1 MIFPMVSSVNGF
13 PASGLH
19 ADLLKQ
25 PGQRRVHPAH
35 PDGSPEPWAV
45 RDVAP
50 QHLHMPAHQRPLPL
64 PSRRSPL
71 CATRSITSV
80 RVSSLECLITLSCS
94 PPPPDFAHKPMPV
107 FPVEGDPPVS
117 NPSLCLHVLR
127 SSECIDIYDVGLSA
141 SPGQAQPYC
150 PRIASA
156 PAADGWRGNPDSAM
170 TQPVS
175 DGLRPPLPFFSFL
188 ASASL
193 FRRIASY
200 IVYMHGGR
208 RASSEAKPAATFRR
222 KPTTPNKKEQRRCRT
237 GTRAW

>member
-50 QHLHMPAHQRPLPL
+50 QHLHMPAHQRPLSPL
-64 PSRRSPL
+64 SRRSPL

-80 RVSSLECLITLSCS
+80 RVSSLECLNTLSCS

-127 SSECIDIYDVGLSA
+127 SSECIDIYDAGLSA
-141 SPGQAQPYC
+141 SLGRRSRTESAQK
-150 PRIASA
+150 PRKPLSPRAKA
-156 PAADGWRGNPDSAM
+156 C
-170 TQPVS
+170 
-175 DGLRPPLPFFSFL
+175 GLR
-188 ASASL
+188 
-193 FRRIASY
+193 
-200 IVYMHGGR
+200 V
-208 RASSEAKPAATFRR
+208 KP
-222 KPTTPNKKEQRRCRT
+222 Q
-237 GTRAW
+237 

>member
-107 FPVEGDPPVS
+107 FPVEGDPPVP

-127 SSECIDIYDVGLSA
+127 SSECIDIYDAGLSA
-141 SPGQAQPYC
+141 SLGQAQPYC
-150 PRIASA
+150 PRIRQCAGRGWPEEE
-156 PAADGWRGNPDSAM
+156 PAGRLWPFC
-170 TQPVS
+170 
-175 DGLRPPLPFFSFL
+175 PFF
-188 ASASL
+188 
-193 FRRIASY
+193 FRLSGFRQFTPAYLQLYCIYA
-200 IVYMHGGR
+200 R
-208 RASSEAKPAATFRR
+208 RTARLR
-222 KPTTPNKKEQRRCRT
+222 
-237 GTRAW
+237 

>member
-71 CATRSITSV
+71 SATRSITSV
-80 RVSSLECLITLSCS
+80 RVSSLECFRTLSGS

-107 FPVEGDPPVS
+107 APVEGDPPVP
-117 NPSLCLHVLR
+117 NPSLCLHVLCSSEYVDIYVAGPSAGLGKRSRIVRGSPVRWPRMAGGGAPTAPWR
-127 SSECIDIYDVGLSA
+127 SSPTTGSGRLCHFF
-141 SPGQAQPYC
+141 
-150 PRIASA
+150 
-156 PAADGWRGNPDSAM
+156 
-170 TQPVS
+170 
-175 DGLRPPLPFFSFL
+175 FFSG
-188 ASASL
+188 
-193 FRRIASY
+193 FRQFIPAY
-200 IVYMHGGR
+200 R
-208 RASSEAKPAATFRR
+208 RLYCIYARR
-222 KPTTPNKKEQRRCRT
+222 TARLQ
-237 GTRAW
+237 

>member
-1 MIFPMVSSVNGF
+1 MICPMVSSVNGF

-50 QHLHMPAHQRPLPL
+50 QHLHMPAHQRLLPL

-80 RVSSLECLITLSCS
+80 RVSSLECLRALSSS
-94 PPPPDFAHKPMPV
+94 PPPPDFAHKPVPV

-117 NPSLCLHVLR
+117 NLSLCPHVSC
-127 SSECIDIYDVGLSA
+127 SSEYVDIYDAGPGAGLGKRSHIVRG
-141 SPGQAQPYC
+141 SPVRWLRMAGGG
-150 PRIASA
+150 A
-156 PAADGWRGNPDSAM
+156 PTAP
-170 TQPVS
+170 
-175 DGLRPPLPFFSFL
+175 
-188 ASASL
+188 
-193 FRRIASY
+193 
-200 IVYMHGGR
+200 
-208 RASSEAKPAATFRR
+208 
-222 KPTTPNKKEQRRCRT
+222 
-237 GTRAW
+237 

>member
-1 MIFPMVSSVNGF
+1 MVSSVNGS

-50 QHLHMPAHQRPLPL
+50 QHLHMPAHQRPLSPL
-64 PSRRSPL
+64 SRRSP

-80 RVSSLECLITLSCS
+80 RVSSLECLITLSSS

-127 SSECIDIYDVGLSA
+127 SSECIDIYDAGLSA
-141 SPGQAQPYC
+141 SLGQAQPWLQIHQC
-150 PRIASA
+150 AGCEWLEEEP
-156 PAADGWRGNPDSAM
+156 
-170 TQPVS
+170 
-175 DGLRPPLPFFSFL
+175 
-188 ASASL
+188 
-193 FRRIASY
+193 
-200 IVYMHGGR
+200 
-208 RASSEAKPAATFRR
+208 R
-222 KPTTPNKKEQRRCRT
+222 KPTLAMDAVKDDFFALFFCFSGFRQFTPAYSQLYYICARRTARL
-237 GTRAW
+237 R

>member
-19 ADLLKQ
+19 AALLKQ

-50 QHLHMPAHQRPLPL
+50 QHLHVVAHQRPLPPL
-64 PSRRSPL
+64 SRRSPL
-71 CATRSITSV
+71 SATRSITSV
-80 RVSSLECLITLSCS
+80 RVSSLECLITLIS
-94 PPPPDFAHKPMPV
+94 PSPPPDFAHKPMPV
-107 FPVEGDPPVS
+107 FPVEGDPPVP
-117 NPSLCLHVLR
+117 NPSLCPHVLR
-127 SSECIDIYDVGLSA
+127 SSECVDIYVA
-141 SPGQAQPYC
+141 GQAQAW
-150 PRIASA
+150 ASA
-156 PAADGWRGNPDSAM
+156 AVLSADRQCAGCGWLEGEPRRRHGAARRRRA
-170 TQPVS
+170 QAAFAI
-175 DGLRPPLPFFSFL
+175 FFSFP

-208 RASSEAKPAATFRR
+208 RASGEAKPARHIPAQNYNH
-222 KPTTPNKKEQRRCRT
+222 NKKEQ
-237 GTRAW
+237 

>member
-107 FPVEGDPPVS
+107 FPVEGDPPVP

-127 SSECIDIYDVGLSA
+127 SSECIDIYDAGLSA
-141 SPGQAQPYC
+141 SLGRRSHTESAQKPQKPLS
-150 PRIASA
+150 PRAKA
-156 PAADGWRGNPDSAM
+156 C
-170 TQPVS
+170 
-175 DGLRPPLPFFSFL
+175 GLR
-188 ASASL
+188 
-193 FRRIASY
+193 
-200 IVYMHGGR
+200 V
-208 RASSEAKPAATFRR
+208 KP
-222 KPTTPNKKEQRRCRT
+222 Q
-237 GTRAW
+237 

>member
-71 CATRSITSV
+71 SATRSITSV
-80 RVSSLECLITLSCS
+80 RVSSLECSITLSSS

-117 NPSLCLHVLR
+117 NLSLCLHVLR
-127 SSECIDIYDVGLSA
+127 SSECIDIYDAGLSA
-141 SPGQAQPYC
+141 S
-150 PRIASA
+150 
-156 PAADGWRGNPDSAM
+156 
-170 TQPVS
+170 
-175 DGLRPPLPFFSFL
+175 L
-188 ASASL
+188 
-193 FRRIASY
+193 
-200 IVYMHGGR
+200 GR
-208 RASSEAKPAATFRR
+208 RSRIVRGSPVRWPRMAGGGTPTAPWRSSP
-222 KPTTPNKKEQRRCRT
+222 PTGSGRLWPWTP
-237 GTRAW
+237 

>member
-19 ADLLKQ
+19 ADPLKQ
-25 PGQRRVHPAH
+25 PGQCRVHPAH

-64 PSRRSPL
+64 LSRRSPL

-80 RVSSLECLITLSCS
+80 RVSSLECLIALSS
-94 PPPPDFAHKPMPV
+94 PSPPPDFAHKPMPV

-127 SSECIDIYDVGLSA
+127 SSECIDIYDA
-141 SPGQAQPYC
+141 GQAQAGAGAAVLSADRQC
-150 PRIASA
+150 AGREWLEEEPRRRHG
-156 PAADGWRGNPDSAM
+156 AARLRRAQADS
-170 TQPVS
+170 
-175 DGLRPPLPFFSFL
+175 DHLPFFCFSG
-188 ASASL
+188 
-193 FRRIASY
+193 FRQFI
-200 IVYMHGGR
+200 
-208 RASSEAKPAATFRR
+208 PAYR
-222 KPTTPNKKEQRRCRT
+222 
-237 GTRAW
+237 

>member
-35 PDGSPEPWAV
+35 PDGGPEPWAV

-71 CATRSITSV
+71 SATTSITSV
-80 RVSSLECLITLSCS
+80 RVSSLECLIALSSS
-94 PPPPDFAHKPMPV
+94 PPPPDFAHKPVPV

-117 NPSLCLHVLR
+117 NPSLCPHVLR
-127 SSECIDIYDVGLSA
+127 SSEYVDIYVTGLSA
-141 SPGQAQPYC
+141 RLGKRSHIVRGSPVRRLRMAGGGTPQADSGH
-150 PRIASA
+150 SA
-156 PAADGWRGNPDSAM
+156 LFFRLSGFRQFIPAY
-170 TQPVS
+170 
-175 DGLRPPLPFFSFL
+175 
-188 ASASL
+188 
-193 FRRIASY
+193 RRLYY
-200 IVYMHGGR
+200 ICAR
-208 RASSEAKPAATFRR
+208 RTARL
-222 KPTTPNKKEQRRCRT
+222 Q
-237 GTRAW
+237 

>member
-1 MIFPMVSSVNGF
+1 MAEMIFPMVSSVNGF

-19 ADLLKQ
+19 ADSLKQ
-25 PGQRRVHPAH
+25 PGQCSVHPAH

-80 RVSSLECLITLSCS
+80 RVSSLECLSTLSCS

-107 FPVEGDPPVS
+107 SPVEGDPPVS

-127 SSECIDIYDVGLSA
+127 SSECIDIYDAGLSA
-141 SPGQAQPYC
+141 SLGRRSHTESAQKPQKPLSLRAKAC
-150 PRIASA
+150 
-156 PAADGWRGNPDSAM
+156 
-170 TQPVS
+170 
-175 DGLRPPLPFFSFL
+175 GLR
-188 ASASL
+188 
-193 FRRIASY
+193 
-200 IVYMHGGR
+200 V
-208 RASSEAKPAATFRR
+208 KP
-222 KPTTPNKKEQRRCRT
+222 Q
-237 GTRAW
+237 

>member
-1 MIFPMVSSVNGF
+1 MIFPMVSSVNGS

-19 ADLLKQ
+19 ADSLKQ

-80 RVSSLECLITLSCS
+80 RVSSLECLSTLSCS

-127 SSECIDIYDVGLSA
+127 SSECIDIYDAGLSA
-141 SPGQAQPYC
+141 SLGRRRHDC
-150 PRIASA
+150 RFISTL
-156 PAADGWRGNPDSAM
+156 AANGWRRSPDGAM
-170 TQPVS
+170 AQPVS
-175 DGLRPPLPFFSFL
+175 DGLKPTLAMDAVKDDFFALFFCFSGFRQFTPAYRPLYSDTRTADGAPPVRPSQ
-188 ASASL
+188 
-193 FRRIASY
+193 
-200 IVYMHGGR
+200 
-208 RASSEAKPAATFRR
+208 PATFRR
-222 KPTTPNKKEQRRCRT
+222 NP
-237 GTRAW
+237 